1 MKKLGFSA
9 LAAAALV
16 IASPAASQ
24 IGNPVAE
31 ARPAAFDA
39 LINCRKI
46 GDATERLACFDKTA
60 DQLAAAQTAGDVVVV
75 DRKEIKKAQRS
86 TFGFNIAL
94 PQVFKDK
101 GGAKSDNDDKA
112 DKSEKTDDSGDIEAI
127 TAVATKVWQGA
138 RGEWNFQLEDGAVW
152 KQTDSP
158 DPARSFKNGVTVEI
172 KKGKLGNF
180 FLKANGALMRA
191 KRDS

>member
-1 MKKLGFSA
+1 M
-9 LAAAALV
+9 
-16 IASPAASQ
+16 
-24 IGNPVAE
+24 
-31 ARPAAFDA
+31 FDA

-46 GDATERLACFDKTA
+46 GDAAERLACFDKAA

-75 DRKEIKKAQRS
+75 DRQEIKKAQRS
-86 TFGFNIAL
+86 TFGFNVAL

-101 GGAKSDNDDKA
+101 GGKAEAKEEKGQ
-112 DKSEKTDDSGDIEAI
+112 KTDEAGDIEAI

-152 KQTDSP
+152 RQTDAP

>member
-1 MKKLGFSA
+1 MKRLGFSA
-9 LAAAALV
+9 LAATALA

-24 IGNPVAE
+24 TGNAGVE
-31 ARPAAFDA
+31 ARPPVFDA

-46 GDATERLACFDKTA
+46 GDAAERLACFDKTA
-60 DQLAAAQTAGDVVVV
+60 DQLAAAQTSGDVVVV

-101 GGAKSDNDDKA
+101 GGAKPDKEE
-112 DKSEKTDDSGDIEAI
+112 KGEKTDDSGDIEAI
-127 TAVATKVWQGA
+127 TAVAVKVWQSA

-152 KQTDSP
+152 RQTDSP

>member
-1 MKKLGFSA
+1 MKSLGFSV
-9 LAAAALV
+9 LAAAVSV

-24 IGNPVAE
+24 IGNPPPE
-31 ARPAAFDA
+31 ARPPVFDA

-46 GDATERLACFDKTA
+46 GDAAERLACFDKTA

-75 DRKEIKKAQRS
+75 DRQEIKKAQRS

-94 PQVFKDK
+94 PQVFKNK
-101 GGAKSDNDDKA
+101 GG
-112 DKSEKTDDSGDIEAI
+112 KSEAKDEKGEQTDESGDIEAI
-127 TAVATKVWQGA
+127 TAVATRVWQSA

-152 KQTDSP
+152 RQTDSP

-172 KKGKLGNF
+172 KKGKLGNY